1 MEMISLSTP
10 SFFCAQSRNYGSIQ
24 NVRFLQ
30 SCFLKPGQTRQGT
43 ALREVRQSQCSRKTS
58 LFASPLGR
66 WWPFAGPYPNTQ
78 EDLRGF
84 QAKNQAYEGSQ
95 GFAQA
100 EALIVAVERDPK
112 VSPEGAP

>member
-1 MEMISLSTP
+1 MIPLSTP

-24 NVRFLQ
+24 DVCFLQ

-43 ALREVRQSQCSRKTS
+43 ALREVRQSQCSGQTP
-58 LFASPLGR
+58 LLASQLGR
-66 WWPFAGPYPNTQ
+66 WWPFTWSYSNAQ

-95 GFAQA
+95 GFAQV